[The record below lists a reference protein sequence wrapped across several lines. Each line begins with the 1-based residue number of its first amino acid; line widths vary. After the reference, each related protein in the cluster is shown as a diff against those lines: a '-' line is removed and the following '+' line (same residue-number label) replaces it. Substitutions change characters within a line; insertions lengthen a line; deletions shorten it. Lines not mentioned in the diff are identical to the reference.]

1 MSAPEPRPRPVS
13 GRSIAVIAVGI
24 LLLTVTT
31 VVLLWWPATSGLT
44 DEKLV
49 TARFEAVRIGLSIG
63 IGGGGVFALYL
74 SWRRQRTTEQDLDNR
89 ERALAHQRDVAADAK
104 AHQDRMAAITEK
116 DGVERRITDLYTKA
130 ADQLGSDKAPVRMA
144 GLYALERLAQDNPG
158 HRQTVVNVY
167 CAYLRMP
174 YDPPLGSLPE
184 GGDLLD
190 HRQRLEER
198 EVRRAVQRILLLH
211 LRPQTPESFWPDM
224 DLGLTGAVLI
234 DFDLDRCRIR
244 SSTFALATFK
254 HRTNFTGTEF
264 GSYAWFR
271 SATFTDDVRFD
282 GARFGGLAN
291 FTEVTFQ
298 RSATFAGAEFH
309 DESRWRDTRFER
321 GRPDELAWVDALGD
335 PDDGVAEVTTA

>member
-1 MSAPEPRPRPVS
+1 MNSPEPRAKPIS
-13 GRSIAVIAVGI
+13 GKAIALVAVGI
-24 LLLTVTT
+24 VALTVLA
-31 VVLLWWPATSGLT
+31 VGLLWWPATSGLT
-44 DEKLV
+44 GEKLV
-49 TARFEAVRIGLSIG
+49 TARFEALRIGLSIG

-174 YDPPLGSLPE
+174 FDPPEDTTPADPAALPE
-184 GGDLLD
+184 
-190 HRQRLEER
+190 HRSRLQER

-211 LRPQTPESFWPDM
+211 LRPELAEFWPDM

-234 DFDLDRCRIR
+234 DFDLSRCRIR
-244 SSTFALATFK
+244 SSTFAMASFQY
-254 HRTNFTGTEF
+254 RANFSGTRF
-264 GSYAWFR
+264 DGYAWFR
-271 SATFTDDVRFD
+271 GTTFTGQAWFQ
-282 GARFGGLAN
+282 GAEFGGHAN
-291 FTEVTFQ
+291 FNEVTFQ
-298 RSATFAGAEFH
+298 
-309 DESRWRDTRFER
+309 DEARFRDASFRHTSTWRDASFSR
-321 GRPDELAWVDALGD
+321 GVP
-335 PDDGVAEVTTA
+335 AEVTEVAGGVADVTTA

>member
-1 MSAPEPRPRPVS
+1 MVVSTPDSRPRPVS
-13 GRSIAVIAVGI
+13 GRSIALVAVGI
-24 LLLTVTT
+24 LLLTATT
-31 VVLLWWPATSGLT
+31 VVLLWWPATRGLT
-44 DEKLV
+44 GEKLV

-174 YDPPLGSLPE
+174 FDPPE
-184 GGDLLD
+184 GAKPTERAELLA
-190 HRQRLEER
+190 HHQRLEER

-211 LRPQTPESFWPDM
+211 LRPESPESFWPDM
-224 DLGLTGAVLI
+224 DLGLTGATLI
-234 DFDLDRCRIR
+234 DFDLSRCRIR
-244 SSTFALATFK
+244 SATFAMVTF
-254 HRTNFTGTEF
+254 RYRVDFSGTEF
-264 GSYAWFR
+264 DSYVWFR
-271 SATFTDDVRFD
+271 AATFTDRARFD
-282 GARFGGLAN
+282 GARFGGVAN
-291 FTEVTFQ
+291 FSEAVFQ
-298 RSATFAGAEFH
+298 QQVRFDGAAFH
-309 DESRWRDTRFER
+309 DQSRWRDTRFAQ
-321 GRPDELAWVDALGD
+321 GRPDELA
-335 PDDGVAEVTTA
+335 GVVGS